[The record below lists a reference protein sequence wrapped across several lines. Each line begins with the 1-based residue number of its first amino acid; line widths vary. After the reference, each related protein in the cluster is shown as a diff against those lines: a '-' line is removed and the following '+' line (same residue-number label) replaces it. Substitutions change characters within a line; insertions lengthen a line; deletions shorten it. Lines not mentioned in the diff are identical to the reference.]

1 MPYKH
6 VNLDDWHRTLLGGL
20 PWSFLGEV
28 VVRASFIYILLMFA
42 MRGLGKR
49 VAAQLTVF
57 ELSVVV
63 ALAATVGVPLEAA
76 NKGLLPPV
84 IILLVVIALQRIL
97 SELTFRYRRFDWLSS
112 GEVVPLVQDGRL
124 LLDQLKKAALS
135 RERLYAVLR
144 STRLQHL
151 GQIRALYLEASG
163 AFSLVRSE
171 PAMPG
176 LSILPSFESGL
187 RQEARLSD
195 RFVCVSCGALDPGS
209 GRPRTPCPAC
219 AATAWVEAVGD
230 LAR

>member
-1 MPYKH
+1 MHDKH
-6 VNLDDWHRTLLGGL
+6 VNLGDWHRTLVGGL
-20 PWSFLGEV
+20 PWSFLFEV
-28 VVRASFIYILLMFA
+28 VVRASFIYLLLMFA

-112 GEVVPLVQDGRL
+112 GEAVPLVQNGCL

-144 STRLQHL
+144 STRLEHL
-151 GQIRALYLEASG
+151 GQIRVLYLEASG
-163 AFSLVRSE
+163 AFSVARAQT
-171 PAMPG
+171 PMPG
-176 LSILPSFESGL
+176 LSILPSSEREL
-187 RQEARLSD
+187 RQEARIPD
-195 RFVCVSCGALDPGS
+195 RFVCVSCGALHPGS
-209 GRPRTPCPAC
+209 GKPPTPCPAC
-219 AATAWVEAVGD
+219 AGTAWVEAVGD
-230 LAR
+230 LSR